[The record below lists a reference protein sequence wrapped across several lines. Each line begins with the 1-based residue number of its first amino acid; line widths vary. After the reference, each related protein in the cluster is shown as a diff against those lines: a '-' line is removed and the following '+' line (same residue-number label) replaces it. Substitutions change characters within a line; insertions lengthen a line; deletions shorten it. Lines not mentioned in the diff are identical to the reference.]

1 MAEVLSTT
9 GFASPSGYR
18 DAFASIFGNSE
29 GTARLGGVMPVIFAR
44 WIDTPIGAMLA
55 LADDAGLR
63 VLDFVDRRGL
73 PRQIVTIRR
82 VLACAV
88 VPGEH
93 AQLDA
98 VERELGL
105 YFAGKPSAITT
116 TSHQAGLEAKVGGI
130 VLAPIGPGGTP
141 GGSAFQRAVWGEL
154 RRIPS
159 GRTRSY
165 AEQARAVGKPLG
177 VRAVARAN
185 GENFLSLIIP
195 CHRVI
200 GSDGSMTGYS
210 GGVAR
215 KRWLLEHE
223 AKMAGVSV
231 AGLFAGVG
239 VGG

>member
-1 MAEVLSTT
+1 MNSPVQTLFDDQAPRTIRVL
-9 GFASPSGYR
+9 F
-18 DAFASIFGNSE
+18 
-29 GTARLGGVMPVIFAR
+29 ARLLQ
-44 WIDTPIGAMLA
+44 TPIGAMLA

-73 PRQIVTIRR
+73 PRQIGTIRR

-88 VPGEH
+88 VPGAH
-93 AQLDA
+93 RYLDA
-98 VERELGL
+98 VEQELGL
-105 YFAGKPSAITT
+105 YFAGKPSAITS
-116 TSHQAGLEAKVGGI
+116 TSQQAGLEAEVGGI

-165 AEQARAVGKPLG
+165 AEQARAVGKPRG

-200 GSDGSMTGYS
+200 GSDGSMTGYG

-223 AKMAGVSV
+223 AKMAEVSA
-231 AGLFAGVG
+231 AGLFARVG
-239 VGG
+239 AGE